1 MPNKQRIT
9 LSGRKIAFIVN
20 PRSAKNKW
28 LRTPKLRQFFHRRF
42 PGRVYDQV
50 LDKTGMI
57 ELAEKLSRVNDV
69 LIAFGGDGTLADV
82 MQGIMNSGRQADV
95 LLGIIP
101 LGSGN
106 AVCGSLQIPKQIRK
120 AVKVLRTGRPRPIDL
135 IEIGGQ
141 IANFVSI
148 GATAIVT
155 HKTSQSKVKGFLGHL
170 LASRVMITH
179 PRQEMEIELFEGKD
193 KKGRTFDRKTM
204 KLKLFDC
211 IINKTNY
218 FGYNWII
225 APRARID
232 DGYLDITL
240 FDIRAFSYL
249 FNFPLIY
256 MGHYQKILKH
266 YKVKSMIVRGKDLYI
281 QYNGE
286 IMPSR
291 DEIEIRVLPKALS
304 VIVPRK
310 RAKQGPPASRF

>member
-1 MPNKQRIT
+1 MPNKQRMT
-9 LSGRKIAFIVN
+9 FSGRKIAFIVN
-20 PRSAKNKW
+20 PRSAKDKW
-28 LRTPKLRQFFHRRF
+28 LRTPKLRHFFYRRF
-42 PGRVYDQV
+42 PGRVHDQE
-50 LDKTGMI
+50 LDKTAMI
-57 ELAEKLSRVNDV
+57 ELAEKLSLENDI

-82 MQGIMNSGRQADV
+82 MQGIINSGRQADV

-106 AVCGSLQIPKQIRK
+106 AVRGSLQIPKQIRK
-120 AVKVLRTGRPRPIDL
+120 AVKILRTGRPRPIDL
-135 IEIGGQ
+135 IEIGGK

-148 GATAIVT
+148 GATAVVT
-155 HKTSQSKVKGFLGHL
+155 HKTSQSKVKGFLGHIF
-170 LASRVMITH
+170 AARVMITH

-193 KKGRTFDRKTM
+193 KKGRAFDRKIM

-211 IINKTNY
+211 IINKTNQ
-218 FGYNWII
+218 FGYNWKI
-225 APRARID
+225 APKARID
-232 DGYLDITL
+232 DGYLDVTL
-240 FDIRAFSYL
+240 FDIRAFSYI

-266 YKVKSMIVRGKDLYI
+266 FKVKRMIIRGKDLNI

-291 DEIEIRVLPKALS
+291 DEIEVRVLPKALS

-310 RAKQGPPASRF
+310 RAKQGPPASRV

>member
-28 LRTPKLRQFFHRRF
+28 LRTPKLRQFFYRRF

-266 YKVKSMIVRGKDLYI
+266 YKVKSMIVRGKDLNI

-291 DEIEIRVLPKALS
+291 DEVEIRVLPKALS

-310 RAKQGPPASRF
+310 RAKQGLPASRS